1 MLGAMQGIIP
11 QVENPVGLVENPVKR
26 SQFEVAARFFIIWIN
41 ALRVLLDRLTEYMWL
56 RPPTHTGQYPKL
68 PLTVALN
75 KHHQVPGALEGAR
88 GLKSST
94 RRKAQVVNADWCKT
108 LSISMSEEKNKKPVL
123 GLGLLMRQ
131 GLSLQ
136 MRVVTACRRTLVQG
150 SAPGRGECHVRP
162 LIPNMPVP

>member
-1 MLGAMQGIIP
+1 
-11 QVENPVGLVENPVKR
+11 
-26 SQFEVAARFFIIWIN
+26 
-41 ALRVLLDRLTEYMWL
+41 LRTLWVWL
-56 RPPTHTGQYPKL
+56 RTQLKDPSLRLQHGFSSFGLQCVTSLARSPDQVHVAQATYTILVMGHYPKL
-68 PLTVALN
+68 PLTAALN